1 MLNLT
6 DFCTLVILRKT
17 LLWHLLGYYW
27 WFFFFMIIMRDPT
40 VASIAALSPLALL
53 EHPSIICR
61 SRTPKNSSGLTFQ
74 VLRKGVILANPF
86 WGRMEKNDLPLKYS
100 LSDTNQWP
108 PSVPGTQSLWTC
120 PDHLRERSGLSRI
133 LELMVEQQD
142 WSLKWYCWT
151 EQKQ

>member
-27 WFFFFMIIMRDPT
+27 WFFFFTIIMRDPT

-53 EHPSIICR
+53 KHPSIICR

-86 WGRMEKNDLPLKYS
+86 WGRAEKKRSAFEIFSLRYQPMTTVGSRDTVSMNLPR
-100 LSDTNQWP
+100 P
-108 PSVPGTQSLWTC
+108 PERKIRAFQDPRAHGWTQRLQGRQNFC
-120 PDHLRERSGLSRI
+120 
-133 LELMVEQQD
+133 
-142 WSLKWYCWT
+142 KNA
-151 EQKQ
+151 